1 MLELRRS
8 PLAIA
13 LDADLRFDPLFFGMR
28 RQVMERLRE
37 FKPDV
42 IHLTSSG
49 DFGIVGALESRRL
62 NVPLALAWH
71 TNVHEFA
78 GRRVESMLRLL
89 PRAVRES
96 AGQAVE
102 KVVWRASVWFYG
114 LGNLVLAPNRELIDA
129 IHARTR
135 KPVFLMER
143 GIDTRL
149 FDPSRRT
156 RADAAF
162 IMGFVG
168 RLQPEKNLR
177 LLARVE
183 AALLQAGVSD
193 FRFLIAGQ
201 GDERP
206 WLEENLKHAHCTGV
220 LTGIPLAEAYANM
233 DVFVFPSHTDT
244 YGNVIQEAAASGVP
258 SVVTSSGGPKF
269 LVRDGVDGLVA
280 RTDEEFCAH
289 VVRLAAERDLL
300 RRMGQEARRKSED
313 KSWDRVFERV
323 YDAYR
328 QVLADSSSA
337 S

>member
-1 MLELRRS
+1 
-8 PLAIA
+8 
-13 LDADLRFDPLFFGMR
+13 
-28 RQVMERLRE
+28 
-37 FKPDV
+37 
-42 IHLTSSG
+42 
-49 DFGIVGALESRRL
+49 
-62 NVPLALAWH
+62 
-71 TNVHEFA
+71 
-78 GRRVESMLRLL
+78 
-89 PRAVRES
+89 
-96 AGQAVE
+96 
-102 KVVWRASVWFYG
+102 
-114 LGNLVLAPNRELIDA
+114 
-129 IHARTR
+129 
-135 KPVFLMER
+135 
-143 GIDTRL
+143 
-149 FDPSRRT
+149 
-156 RADAAF
+156 
-162 IMGFVG
+162 VG
-168 RLQPEKNLR
+168 RLHPEKNLR

-183 AALLQAGVSD
+183 AALLQAGFSD

-206 WLEENLKHAHCTGV
+206 WLEENLKHVRCTGV

-323 YDAYR
+323 YDAYS